1 MRSVPKSD
9 QYQLADAHEDS
20 LSAPQAEYESLA
32 RISHEIRTPMNAV
45 LGMAELLA
53 DTKLNVEQRK
63 YVDILVS
70 NGNVLL
76 DLIDDILDLG
86 KVRAEPFELEQTEF
100 DLIDLVERVCATLA
114 IRAHTK
120 HLELVC
126 DVTRGVPTHVLG
138 DASRLRQILFNLVG
152 NAIKFTEVGAI
163 VLTVKKEDETGQ
175 SAVLHFSVA
184 DSGVGIAQN
193 KVGRIFNSFLPADPA
208 IARGHFGTG
217 FGLAIVKRLVELMG
231 GQIWA
236 ASEVGKGTE
245 VHFTARF
252 EFRAAPIHAETTV
265 APRDLMG
272 VRTLVVDD
280 TSVNRTIV
288 REMLQA
294 KGALVTEAASGEDA
308 LSKYARALAT
318 EEPFE
323 LLVVDYRMPAMDGLE
338 MARRVGSGISGHP
351 MLVLMLTSDDL
362 SVTAARM
369 RELGVEAC
377 LVKPIR
383 RAELYRV
390 IATAMAQARTV
401 APGFEQRSVLEP
413 PLRILLA
420 EDTFESRLLV
430 EAYLKSTHYH
440 LDTAENGEIAV
451 RKFTSAQYDLILMDI
466 QMPVMD
472 GYAATRAIRRLER
485 EHGLAR
491 TPIIALSAS
500 AFPEDVRKALE
511 SGCDLH
517 VSKPVKKATVIAAIR
532 GITRRS
538 QGLTISHPTF
548 TEGN

>member
-9 QYQLADAHEDS
+9 QYQLVEAHEDS
-20 LSAPQAEYESLA
+20 LSAPRAEYESLA

-45 LGMAELLA
+45 LGMAELLS
-53 DTKLNVEQRK
+53 DTRLNVEQRK
-63 YVDILVS
+63 YMDILVS

-86 KVRAEPFELEQTEF
+86 KVRAEPFELDRTEF

-114 IRAHTK
+114 TRAHIK
-120 HLELVC
+120 HLELAC
-126 DVTRGVPTHVLG
+126 DLTRGVPTHVLG

-163 VLTVKKEDETGQ
+163 VLTVKKETETDQ
-175 SAVLHFSVA
+175 SAVLHFSIS
-184 DSGVGIAQN
+184 DSGIGIAQN
-193 KVGRIFNSFLPADPA
+193 KIGRIFNTFPSADPS
-208 IARGHFGTG
+208 IARGSFGNG
-217 FGLAIVKRLVELMG
+217 LGLAIVRRLVELMG
-231 GQIWA
+231 GRIWA
-236 ASEVGKGTE
+236 VSEVGKGTE

-252 EFRAAPIHAETTV
+252 ELRAAPSHAQATA
-265 APRDLMG
+265 APLNLTG

-294 KGALVTEAASGEDA
+294 KGARVTEATSGEDA
-308 LSKYARALAT
+308 LSKLGLALQT
-318 EEPFE
+318 DEPFE
-323 LLVVDYRMPAMDGLE
+323 LLVVDHRMPGMDGLE
-338 MARRVGSGISGHP
+338 MARRVGIGISGRP
-351 MLVLMLTSDDL
+351 MLVLMLTADDL
-362 SVTAARM
+362 SVTTARM

-383 RAELYRV
+383 RAELFGA
-390 IATAMAQARTV
+390 IATAIAHAKAV
-401 APGFEQRSVLEP
+401 GPGLEQRSSSEP

-430 EAYLKSTHYH
+430 DAYLKSTHYH

-451 RKFTSAQYDLILMDI
+451 RKFASYQYDLILMDI

-485 EHGLAR
+485 DSGLAR

-500 AFPEDVRKALE
+500 AFPEDVRKALD

-517 VSKPVKKATVIAAIR
+517 VSKPVKKATILSAIR
-532 GITRRS
+532 TVAQRFE
-538 QGLTISHPTF
+538 GLGVDAAPA
-548 TEGN
+548 GGK

>member
-1 MRSVPKSD
+1 MRSMPKSD
-9 QYQLADAHEDS
+9 QDLAEAHEDS
-20 LSAPQAEYESLA
+20 LSAPRAEYESLA

-53 DTKLNVEQRK
+53 DTRLNEEQRK
-63 YVDILVS
+63 YMDILVS

-86 KVRAEPFELEQTEF
+86 KVRAAPFELEQTEF

-120 HLELVC
+120 HLELAC
-126 DVTRGVPTHVLG
+126 DVTRAVPTRVLG
-138 DASRLRQILFNLVG
+138 DASRLRQILLNLVG
-152 NAIKFTEVGAI
+152 NAIKFTEAGSI
-163 VLTVKKEDETGQ
+163 VLTVKKEDENGQ

-184 DSGVGIAQN
+184 DSGIGIAQN
-193 KVGRIFNSFLPADPA
+193 KVGRIFDSVPPANPS

-217 FGLAIVKRLVELMG
+217 IGLAIVKRLVDLMG
-231 GQIWA
+231 GRIWA
-236 ASEVGKGTE
+236 VSEVGKGTE

-252 EFRAAPIHAETTV
+252 EFRAAPIQVQATA

-280 TSVNRTIV
+280 TPVNRTIV

-294 KGALVTEAASGEDA
+294 KGARVTEAASGEEA
-308 LSKYARALAT
+308 LSKFARALET

-323 LLVVDYRMPAMDGLE
+323 LLVVDYRMPGMDGLE
-338 MARRVGSGISGHP
+338 MARRLGSGISGRP
-351 MLVLMLTSDDL
+351 MLALMLTSDDL
-362 SVTAARM
+362 TVSTARM

-383 RAELYRV
+383 RAALYEA
-390 IATAMAQARTV
+390 IATAMAHARTV
-401 APGFEQRSVLEP
+401 APRSEPRTESEQ
-413 PLRILLA
+413 PLRILVA

-430 EAYLKSTHYH
+430 GAYLKSTRYQ
-440 LDTAENGEIAV
+440 LDTAENGEIAL
-451 RKFTSAQYDLILMDI
+451 RKYTSAQYDLILMDI
-466 QMPVMD
+466 RMPVMD
-472 GYAATRAIRRLER
+472 GHTAAREIRMWEL
-485 EHGLAR
+485 EHGRAR

-500 AFPEDVRKALE
+500 ALPEDVRKALD

-517 VSKPVKKATVIAAIR
+517 VSKPVKKATLLAAIR
-532 GITRRS
+532 SVTRS
-538 QGLTISHPTF
+538 AEGLSISTAPA
-548 TEGN
+548 GGK

>member
-9 QYQLADAHEDS
+9 QYQVEEEQEGS
-20 LSAPQAEYESLA
+20 LSAPRAEYESLA

-53 DTKLNVEQRK
+53 DTRLNVEQRK

-86 KVRAEPFELEQTEF
+86 KVRAEPFALEQTEF

-114 IRAHTK
+114 IRAHSK
-120 HLELVC
+120 HLELAC
-126 DVTRGVPTHVLG
+126 DVTRGIPTHVIG
-138 DASRLRQILFNLVG
+138 DASRLRQILLNLVG
-152 NAIKFTEVGAI
+152 NAIKFTEVGSI
-163 VLTVKKEDETGQ
+163 VLTVEKEDETGQ
-175 SAVLHFSVA
+175 SALLHFSVD
-184 DSGVGIAQN
+184 DSGIGIAQD
-193 KVGRIFNSFLPADPA
+193 KIARIFDSLPPADTS
-208 IARGHFGTG
+208 IARGHFGSG
-217 FGLAIVKRLVELMG
+217 FGMAIVKRLVELMG
-231 GQIWA
+231 GRIWA
-236 ASEVGKGTE
+236 VSEIGKGSV

-252 EFRAAPIHAETTV
+252 EFRPASIQARATATQLN
-265 APRDLMG
+265 LMG

-280 TSVNRTIV
+280 TPVNRTIV

-308 LSKYARALAT
+308 LSKFGRALQT

-323 LLVVDYRMPAMDGLE
+323 LLVIDYRMPGMDGLE
-338 MARRVGSGISGHP
+338 MARRVGSGISGRP
-351 MLVLMLTSDDL
+351 MLALMLTSDDL
-362 SVTAARM
+362 SVTTARM

-383 RAELYRV
+383 RAELYAA
-390 IATAMAQARTV
+390 IATAMAHARAI
-401 APGFEQRSVLEP
+401 APGSDQQSASEP

-430 EAYLKSTHYH
+430 DAYLKSTHYH

-472 GYAATRAIRRLER
+472 GYAATRAIRKRER
-485 EHGLAR
+485 EHGLPR

-500 AFPEDVRKALE
+500 AFPEEVRKAID

-517 VSKPVKKATVIAAIR
+517 VSKPVKKSTVIAAIR
-532 GITRRS
+532 TVTQTG
-538 QGLTISHPTF
+538 GHPSIIPAF
-548 TEGN
+548 AGDS